1 MTVVATINPGF
12 TGSMHNDATVTSSTP
27 DPDTSD
33 NTATVTTSVGASADL
48 SVTVVDSP
56 DPVLAGRTVTWT
68 INVVNQGPSTATV
81 VELLDLLPDEVTFAS
96 AEATSGSA
104 ACVHV
109 TIPDDPPSHQVECDL
124 GTIAPGAAPTTVVVK
139 AVVKSGTS
147 PGAILNTATVSS
159 ATTDPDGSDDS
170 ALATTQ
176 VNTSADLR
184 MALTS
189 DKDVYKASATIVYTA
204 TVTNAGPSDAQPPR
218 VTVDLPP
225 IKAAVYV
232 FDTAGCT
239 KTGQQLVCVADGD
252 GGDCA
257 VNRTTPTTVFHTF
270 YGMSPQRSTSS
281 GDWATWSNITP
292 PVPSGEGSSFYPPFE
307 ASATNGDTIAMAG
320 NALYV
325 SRNNGTAWTRLG
337 YPSGGGATGLFI
349 PNADTVLVGMSDGRI
364 LRTTWS
370 GYGVERAGRADD
382 TAVGCG
388 RQ

>member
-1 MTVVATINPGF
+1 MRISKSAPATATAGGQIAWETTVANDGPSTATNVVVTDVLPAAVTVVSVTGTSASCTAGVPGNASQPTTCSFGSLASGANRTMTVVATINPGF
-12 TGSMHNDATVTSSTP
+12 TGSMHNDASVTSSTA

-33 NTATVTTSVGASADL
+33 NTATVTTTVGASADL

-68 INVVNQGPSTATV
+68 INVVNDGPSTATV
-81 VELLDLLPDEVTFAS
+81 VGFLDLLPRRGDLRL

-139 AVVKSGTS
+139 AVVKSGTL

-159 ATTDPDGSDDS
+159 ATTDPDGGDDS

-189 DKDVYKASATIVYTA
+189 DKDVYKASATIVYPA
-204 TVTNAGPSDAQPPR
+204 TVTNAGPSDAQAPS
-218 VTVDLPP
+218 VTVDLPS

-239 KTGQQLVCVADGD
+239 KTGQQLVCVQGNPLTAGGAWSFNVHLLVKGNKGVVATTASVASTTTDPV
-252 GGDCA
+252 GGD
-257 VNRTTPTTVFHTF
+257 NTVT
-270 YGMSPQRSTSS
+270 RSVKI
-281 GDWATWSNITP
+281 GK
-292 PVPSGEGSSFYPPFE
+292 
-307 ASATNGDTIAMAG
+307 
-320 NALYV
+320 
-325 SRNNGTAWTRLG
+325 
-337 YPSGGGATGLFI
+337 
-349 PNADTVLVGMSDGRI
+349 
-364 LRTTWS
+364 
-370 GYGVERAGRADD
+370 
-382 TAVGCG
+382 
-388 RQ
+388 